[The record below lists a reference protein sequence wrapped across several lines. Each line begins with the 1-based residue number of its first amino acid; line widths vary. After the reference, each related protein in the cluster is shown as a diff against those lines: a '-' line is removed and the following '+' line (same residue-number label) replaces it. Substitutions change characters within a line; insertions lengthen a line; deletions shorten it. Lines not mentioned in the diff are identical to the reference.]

1 MKHYIIASLLVFA
14 SFFNGYAQ
22 VYTDLGVD
30 SFKVTDLSL
39 QATDAQL
46 LPLNGDV
53 ILRLPIYNING
64 GAEVPVGTSKLKIG
78 LGSKMVL
85 DYPDVYAPTIGYSNY
100 FKWTAEA
107 PLVPGGQ
114 WQIVGDAIQPIP
126 AGFSATIDIKVKGS
140 VEGTSN
146 FTTNYLISN
155 HASSFPGI
163 LSDENTWNNSTLLPY
178 RVITVTPVQFKTLN
192 LAKQGCS
199 VQVNFTIDNELNLD
213 HYEVEASKDLTVFQS
228 QVKLAAKGAAVYTT
242 SFALTEQLKSAK
254 LLVRIKSVDKN
265 GQVKYSQTKA
275 IGGTCEV
282 ALKMNVYP
290 NPASGD
296 QPITISATQ
305 GLFNGKYRV
314 TLRDMAGQQMS
325 TKEMT
330 LTNAA
335 QFNYNLT
342 NLPNGKYQLQVDN
355 TDGSQSAT
363 LQLDKIK

>member
-1 MKHYIIASLLVFA
+1 VFG
-14 SFFNGYAQ
+14 SFFNSFAQ

-30 SFKVTDLSL
+30 SFKVTDLSM
-39 QATDAQL
+39 QPTDAQL

-64 GAEVPVGTSKLKIG
+64 GSAVPVGTSKLKIG

-85 DYPDVYAPTIGYSNY
+85 DYPDVYAPTIAYSNY

-107 PLVPGGQ
+107 PLVTGGQ
-114 WQIVGDAIQPIP
+114 WQIVGDPIQPIP

-140 VEGTSN
+140 LEGASN

-155 HASSFPGI
+155 HASSFPGN

-178 RVITVTPVQFKTLN
+178 RVITVTPVQFKSLN
-192 LAKQGCS
+192 LTKKRCS

-213 HYEVEASKDLTVFQS
+213 HYEVEVSKDLTVFQS
-228 QVKLAAKGAAVYTT
+228 VAQLAAKGKATYST
-242 SFALTEQLKSAK
+242 SFALTQQLNSPK

-265 GQVKYSQTKA
+265 GQVKYSETKA

-282 ALKMNVYP
+282 ALKMRVFP

-296 QPITISATQ
+296 QPAVIIATQ
-305 GLFNGKYRV
+305 GLFNGKYKV
-314 TLRDMAGQQMS
+314 TLRDMVGQQMS
-325 TKEMT
+325 TKEMP
-330 LTNAA
+330 LTNAI
-335 QFNYNLT
+335 QFNYPLT
-342 NLPNGKYQLQVDN
+342 NLANGKYLLQVDN

-363 LQLDKIK
+363 LELEKIK